1 MAGTERG
8 AVGLQAPGFPLPH
21 LLLFQA
27 GELLASPCSK
37 SSPEGWHGPALH
49 SWGRAITMP

>member
-1 MAGTERG
+1 MAGTERE
-8 AVGLQAPGFPLPH
+8 AVGLRAPGFPLPH

-49 SWGRAITMP
+49 SWGCAITMP